1 VEGSFDFLFEC
12 EFLQMEA
19 GIILEPLDQM
29 TEFFSFFVVISW

>member
-19 GIILEPLDQM
+19 GIILEPPDQRLN
-29 TEFFSFFVVISW
+29 FSHSSL